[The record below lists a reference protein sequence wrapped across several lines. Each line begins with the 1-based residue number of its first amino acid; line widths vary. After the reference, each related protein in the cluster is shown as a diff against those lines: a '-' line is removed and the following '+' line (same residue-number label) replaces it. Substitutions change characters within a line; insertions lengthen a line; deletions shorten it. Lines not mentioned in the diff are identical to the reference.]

1 VLLNIAASTLG
12 IFNVKRISIMGLP
25 TQIAA
30 RNRQTASLYPYPLTP
45 LLGGLNLVS
54 TSITAVILGDF
65 ILELLDGKMSV
76 PAELAVVSLASSTG
90 I

>member
-1 VLLNIAASTLG
+1 
-12 IFNVKRISIMGLP
+12 MGLP